1 MASIL
6 SLMRTVFGRGQTQAA
21 HEAVEQDSST
31 TVDTTNATAP
41 SELSEILEESVEPDL
56 SPPKMIARTDR
67 GRFVMEKAYTHLDQN
82 RSVSSQEENES
93 ALSDGSE
100 IDKIEE

>member
-67 GRFVMEKAYTHLDQN
+67 GRFVMEKAYTHLDPN
-82 RSVSSQEENES
+82 RPVSSQEGNGS
-93 ALSDGSE
+93 AHSDGSE